1 MIIIFK
7 YNKMNDVSITNNK
20 ILNSIVNK
28 IKKLR
33 NSFNKS
39 KQKLSSD
46 TVYNNNLNRTLS
58 ELSVELSSNKS
69 STKTYS
75 KTNSS
80 NYSKRDKSLDLIR
93 VDIDEYDS
101 NLISNKIDY
110 NHEIVLPYQRY
121 VYTKSRKY

>member
-1 MIIIFK
+1 MIYIYI
-7 YNKMNDVSITNNK
+7 YNKMNDISLTNNK
-20 ILNSIVNK
+20 IFNSIVNK
-28 IKKLR
+28 IKNLR

-46 TVYNNNLNRTLS
+46 TFNNLNRTVS
-58 ELSVELSSNKS
+58 ELSVDLNNSYTSLSKI
-69 STKTYS
+69 YS

-93 VDIDEYDS
+93 VDSNDYDS
-101 NLISNKIDY
+101 LPLSKNIDY

-121 VYTKSRKY
+121 TYIKLHK

>member
-1 MIIIFK
+1 
-7 YNKMNDVSITNNK
+7 MNDISITNNK

-46 TVYNNNLNRTLS
+46 TLNNLNRTVS
-58 ELSVELSSNKS
+58 ELPVDLNTNQSYTS

-93 VDIDEYDS
+93 VGEDDYDS
-101 NLISNKIDY
+101 NTTLSNNIDY

-121 VYTKSRKY
+121 TYNKLRK